1 MIQVKDIPLNPHSS
15 DFSDSSES
23 IDDSLSHNSKKNEEN
38 FSLKN
43 YIKEEEEEIGNSFI
57 SIIPNC
63 SSPEEKNDDKEDIKE
78 ILKDLEGND
87 KKGEKKVD
95 EEPNKAQT
103 DFTSKKF
110 ELIEESFWKEDDKTF
125 LQKKRKQK

>member
-15 DFSDSSES
+15 DLSDSSES
-23 IDDSLSHNSKKNEEN
+23 IDYSLSHNSKKNEES

-63 SSPEEKNDDKEDIKE
+63 SFPEEKNDDKEDIKE

-87 KKGEKKVD
+87 KKSEKKVD

-110 ELIEESFWKEDDKTF
+110 ELIEESFWNEDDKTF